1 MNLECCKTKC
11 VSRPGRRHGVGL
23 LGVAIALMA
32 MAGCG
37 EAKPQRTA
45 VFPAKGTITLKG
57 EPAHG
62 AIIALHPKSPLPAGV
77 PAPRANV
84 DKDGSFAVS
93 TYDSGDGAPEGEYVL
108 TVVWNKLIKNG
119 GDVRI
124 GPNVIPTKYGNPTSS
139 DLVVKVTAG
148 ENAIP
153 AIQL

>member
-1 MNLECCKTKC
+1 MNLECCKTMS

-23 LGVAIALMA
+23 ISAAITAIAL
-32 MAGCG
+32 AGCG
-37 EAKPQRTA
+37 EAKPQRAT

-57 EPAHG
+57 QPAHG
-62 AIIALHPKSPLPAGV
+62 AIISLHPKTPLPNGA

-84 DKDGSFAVS
+84 DKDGSFAIS

-119 GDVRI
+119 EDVRI
-124 GPNVIPTKYGNPTSS
+124 GPNVIPPKYGSPNSS
-139 DLVVKVTAG
+139 DLAVKIAPG